1 MSSKNIILDRIRAA
15 LASGAESP
23 EIPRDYRRGPAEVD
37 LDLLVERLVDYKAVV
52 HRLNPEKSGI
62 EPVIGGGVEGSG
74 PQAGV
79 ADARPL
85 DGVEAEGAAGGGS
98 GGERAASAGAAAVRA
113 AIADILGAGTVVVPP
128 GLPLEWLPDGVVG
141 LVDDGLSAERIAA
154 ADGVVT
160 AAAVA
165 VVETGTIVLDAS
177 PDQGRRI
184 ISLLPDLHICV
195 LRADQVVASVPEA
208 VARLDPTR
216 PLTWIS
222 GPSATSDIEL
232 NRVEGVHGPRNL
244 HVILTG

>member
-1 MSSKNIILDRIRAA
+1 MSSKELILSRIRQA
-15 LASGAESP
+15 LGTDPGAP
-23 EIPRDYRRGPAEVD
+23 DIPRAYRRGPAAVD

-52 HRLNPEKSGI
+52 HRTPDIPS
-62 EPVIGGGVEGSG
+62 VI
-74 PQAGV
+74 
-79 ADARPL
+79 
-85 DGVEAEGAAGGGS
+85 AE
-98 GGERAASAGAAAVRA
+98 
-113 AIADILGAGTVVVPP
+113 IIGAGSLVVPP
-128 GLPLEWLPDGVVG
+128 GLPQEWLPPDVPAR
-141 LVDDGLSAERIAA
+141 VDDGLTADEIAA

-184 ISLLPDLHICV
+184 LSLLPDLHICV

-208 VARLDPTR
+208 VARLTPGR

-244 HVILTG
+244 HIVLVEETA